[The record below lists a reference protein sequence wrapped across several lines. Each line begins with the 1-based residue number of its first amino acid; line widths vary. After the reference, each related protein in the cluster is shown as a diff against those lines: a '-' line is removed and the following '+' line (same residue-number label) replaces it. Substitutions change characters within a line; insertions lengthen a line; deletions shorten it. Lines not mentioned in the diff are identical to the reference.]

1 MYYQVPC
8 DIFRDMFVQSHCEI
22 SLHTGGAL
30 GVILG
35 RSNPEVKKKKPR
47 NRQSL
52 DSKHAKASNVPSD
65 EATWG

>member
-35 RSNPEVKKKKPR
+35 RSNPEVKKKKAQEQAESR
-47 NRQSL
+47 F
-52 DSKHAKASNVPSD
+52 
-65 EATWG
+65 